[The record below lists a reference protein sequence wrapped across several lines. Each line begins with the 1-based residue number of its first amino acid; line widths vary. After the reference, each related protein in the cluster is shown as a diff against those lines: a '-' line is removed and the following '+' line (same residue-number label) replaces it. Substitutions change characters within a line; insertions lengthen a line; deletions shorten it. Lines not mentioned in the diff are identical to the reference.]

1 MNKFGNFLI
10 HSLNTFLGTKAFDG
24 TETEDEAAAKLE
36 SFKAPVAQEQEAA
49 IADLTARLTALEAAA
64 PVNTAD
70 FASVQAIET
79 LTESVIEAATRLE
92 QLETRA
98 NGMAT
103 TEAVTAVTTELN
115 ALREA
120 VKTMGT
126 PKPEGQG
133 GGVSFPTPV
142 ALNSF
147 KVKQHEPVT
156 PTNL

>member
-70 FASVQAIET
+70 FASFADGHPPHHPRHQQDGSGRI
-79 LTESVIEAATRLE
+79 
-92 QLETRA
+92 
-98 NGMAT
+98 
-103 TEAVTAVTTELN
+103 
-115 ALREA
+115 
-120 VKTMGT
+120 
-126 PKPEGQG
+126 QG
-133 GGVSFPTPV
+133 GRLSRHQVRI
-142 ALNSF
+142 
-147 KVKQHEPVT
+147 
-156 PTNL
+156 